1 MPQSTTKYTFL
12 FGSLT
17 LALWLS
23 GCGGCDTPP
32 TEPDSGPVV
41 EAACVKED
49 ARIAARDRCGAT
61 DDCPCGTYCSLG
73 ECVAQCR
80 DDGDCDADA
89 HCNLMGQCS
98 TSTDSRRTP
107 NVRPEREGTL
117 VVSNPILQVFD
128 GSTPRT
134 VRVSARGVDVGATRF
149 VADEGVEVSC
159 DGQVFQDECR
169 LDGVTIGGSHQIVI
183 RPTGIIAPGTIE
195 EVHIYAGSQRETIS
209 VTSSSI
215 QSRRSLGFTS
225 RIPVALSGPLAGR
238 YEGRARILG
247 TAVTDDIN
255 ELGAEPEEG
264 SAIAL
269 TADVHANANTGN
281 ATVVLHDPTALLN
294 GQDTWI
300 GALVV
305 DANGEDGTLDF
316 PSAILHTGSAYFGA
330 DVEVVV
336 EAPTATVKV
345 GDAGARS
352 IAFDLVTRNI
362 GVLPSGRAPQTRWS
376 VALFRTDDLAAN
388 ASEPPVPADAVS
400 SFSENDVT
408 TPSGWVAAMNQSLKS
423 AVATPTKLFGPNDD
437 VYQSFTGTEANLIAC
452 ALSDEQEA
460 VYQSIFLEA
469 VVGDGTIVDGDGP
482 LDFVRFDLSSD
493 PNRADPPAPTSEG
506 PLAGLFLADTFA
518 TDIDGYINI
527 PIVSDFM
534 NVELQPSAVGPEIP
548 CAFSGGQMSIVETEF
563 SNGSWEPLPYTY
575 DLTGGTPV
583 DICES
588 LSTTFGCIVED
599 APANDSFDFALGGGG
614 EFQDNLAGSFGSY
627 NFGGTT
633 TVDVQRRCIFPE
645 STTNQAVAKNCG
657 EMALCFNADA
667 EGGSST
673 LTNIALPVSGDLEC
687 PGATQGASLPLD
699 RNENGL
705 KAPALRNACLDNLER
720 LTTDPVAVDLST
732 MFESGDCLD
741 AARVLYAIDAALQT
755 TRNRVMAGNTNLRPD
770 DETLA
775 LRLLQ
780 RWVQVHG
787 FVAQESAQSERL
799 GQVIRRISPSD
810 PDIPPPVDDV
820 LESSLNG
827 WNLLLHPR
835 IATGIDG
842 LAASTLAITDYR
854 PHAAPDFVDDRP
866 EGREQGDGLALAM
879 VDALTAQASLVHI
892 RLERAMATGDMD
904 ALLTAKNYLKY
915 VGMVR
920 PLAQSIYGKA
930 KAHVG
935 SDLLPWENR
944 YIAAT
949 GRLSSAIDRVHQLMT
964 ALRDGTNPLGID
976 DSDLPL
982 YFFADETG
990 AGGRFSAISDFLLG
1004 ESPSSATNFAPY
1016 AVRQAQE
1023 AMEDARTAWVAYKDR
1038 QTQRDQS
1045 AAELDEKLEDIHLR
1059 FAGELTS
1066 YCGTPGTLATVEVL
1080 ENWESAQ
1087 GEPFSADRCYFKM
1100 NEPGCDTNIGPW
1112 AAQLSSDDIL
1122 YQYCVANEVKE
1133 RVGAL
1138 VRSRHE
1144 VTEQILSNYQE
1155 CVVDGEYPVPCP
1167 GGNGDCF
1174 ACASGT
1180 VAFVPSPNVFEN
1192 LLDGVPTGI
1201 TDQAR
1206 ATCIG
1211 EFPAA
1216 NPQMPGID
1224 SVDLPALDNPS
1235 CYRGS
1240 LGEAALTAR
1249 AVAQDIAVARSEYAE
1264 FQERYDIAMNGCLI
1278 LENGNAA
1285 IEAAQ
1290 EKHNDT
1296 MTGLRS
1302 AKLAVDIVATA
1313 AGGVKDCA
1321 ATASGAET
1329 PWNKGAAGVACGA
1342 GAVEAAADIASDSLQ
1357 FAMDEV
1363 TANHE
1368 ELLLS
1373 LNNATAE
1380 QQCYNDAEMELV
1392 GATTATLRIQRAIA
1406 DLQIALYQMNE
1417 LKVLAQTAYDD
1428 GLSTLAAAKGRAVA
1442 PLDHDYWLD
1451 EELERYLRRYR
1462 IASRITY
1469 LTVRAVEYEY
1479 QESLSARGDVLAAEI
1494 PDDLEQAL
1502 DTLWTTAGTRR
1513 INGAAPTDLKVVIS
1527 LKKHLLQLADNSE
1540 QAAGQSQYS
1549 DTERLRLLLVDPK
1562 HQVFDDEGTFLGYQV
1577 PFQLAPLEQLG
1588 LGEINGIGVFARN
1601 SCAERLWSVNATIQ
1615 GDEEKL
1621 FIGDDP
1627 SFVDVQLLKSNSF
1640 YSQWCSVRDGSAFQ
1654 EATVRPSRNL
1664 FADPGLGSLV
1674 GDQLGLGDEVRLMSR
1689 ARMQAFFNVDRDEFS
1704 DDQYANGDTSE
1715 LAARGL
1721 YGEYAIFFPAGTLS
1735 VEGANGAQSDGLDL
1749 NAIDDIL
1756 LRLDYVSVAR

>member
-1 MPQSTTKYTFL
+1 M
-12 FGSLT
+12 
-17 LALWLS
+17 
-23 GCGGCDTPP
+23 
-32 TEPDSGPVV
+32 
-41 EAACVKED
+41 
-49 ARIAARDRCGAT
+49 
-61 DDCPCGTYCSLG
+61 
-73 ECVAQCR
+73 
-80 DDGDCDADA
+80 
-89 HCNLMGQCS
+89 
-98 TSTDSRRTP
+98 
-107 NVRPEREGTL
+107 
-117 VVSNPILQVFD
+117 
-128 GSTPRT
+128 
-134 VRVSARGVDVGATRF
+134 
-149 VADEGVEVSC
+149 
-159 DGQVFQDECR
+159 
-169 LDGVTIGGSHQIVI
+169 
-183 RPTGIIAPGTIE
+183 
-195 EVHIYAGSQRETIS
+195 
-209 VTSSSI
+209 
-215 QSRRSLGFTS
+215 
-225 RIPVALSGPLAGR
+225 
-238 YEGRARILG
+238 
-247 TAVTDDIN
+247 AVTDDIN
-255 ELGAEPEEG
+255 ERGTEPEEG
-264 SAIAL
+264 SVIEL
-269 TADVHANANTGN
+269 TADVYAEANTGN
-281 ATVVLHDPTALLN
+281 ATLVLHDPTELLN
-294 GQDTWI
+294 GQASWI

-305 DANGEDGTLDF
+305 DANGREGTVDF
-316 PSAILHTGSAYFGA
+316 PSTVLHTGQAYFGA
-330 DVEVVV
+330 DVEIVV
-336 EAPTATVKV
+336 EAPTASVKV
-345 GDAGARS
+345 GDVGARS

-362 GVLPSGRAPQTRWS
+362 GVLPNGRAPQTRWS
-376 VALFRTDDLAAN
+376 VALFRADDLAAG
-388 ASEPPVPADAVS
+388 AAEPAVPPDAVS
-400 SFSENDVT
+400 TFSESAIR
-408 TPSGWVAAMNQSLKS
+408 TPPGWVAAVNQSLKS
-423 AVATPTKLFGPNDD
+423 AVAAPTKLFGADD
-437 VYQSFTGTEANLIAC
+437 AVYQSFVGTEANLIAC
-452 ALSDEQEA
+452 ALGDEQNA
-460 VYQSIFLEA
+460 IYQSIFLEA
-469 VVGDGTIVDGDGP
+469 FAADANIIDETGLLDTIQIVFP
-482 LDFVRFDLSSD
+482 PD
-493 PNRADPPAPTSEG
+493 PNRTDPPVPTSANL
-506 PLAGLFLADTFA
+506 LAGLFAADTFA
-518 TDIDGYINI
+518 TNIDGYINV
-527 PIVSDFM
+527 PIAAETMDVQ
-534 NVELQPSAVGPEIP
+534 LQPAQVGREIP
-548 CAFSGGQMSIVETEF
+548 CAFSGGQMTIVDTLF
-563 SNGSWEPLPYTY
+563 SAGGSWEPLPYTY
-575 DLTGGTPV
+575 DLTAGTPI
-583 DICES
+583 DICSS
-588 LSTTFGCIVED
+588 LSTTFGCVVED
-599 APANDSFDFALGGGG
+599 SPANDTFDFALGGGG
-614 EFQDNLAGSFGSY
+614 SFEDSESGSFGSY
-627 NFGGTT
+627 EFGGTT
-633 TVDVQRRCIFPE
+633 TVDVQRRCTFPV
-645 STTNQAVAKNCG
+645 STTSQAVAKNCG
-657 EMALCFNADA
+657 EMALCFVDDA
-667 EGGSST
+667 EGTSAI
-673 LTNIALPVSGDLEC
+673 LTTVSLPRSGDLEC

-705 KAPALRNACLDNLER
+705 KAPALRNACLADLER
-720 LTTDPVAVDLST
+720 LTTDPSAVDIST
-732 MFESGDCLD
+732 MFEAGDCLD
-741 AARVLYAIDAALQT
+741 AVRVLYAIDASLQT
-755 TRNRVMAGNTNLRPD
+755 TRNRLMDGNTNSRFD

-787 FVAQESAQSERL
+787 FIAQESAQSERL
-799 GQVIRRISPSD
+799 GQVIRRISPED

-820 LESSLNG
+820 LQTSLNG

-835 IATGIDG
+835 TATGIDG
-842 LAASTLAITDYR
+842 LSASTLAITDYR
-854 PHAAPDFVDDRP
+854 PHAAQGFVDDRP
-866 EGREQGDGLALAM
+866 DGREQGDGLAIAI

-904 ALLTAKNYLKY
+904 ALLTAQTYLRHA
-915 VGMVR
+915 GMVR
-920 PLAQSIYGKA
+920 PIAQDIFAKA
-930 KAHVG
+930 KEHTG
-935 SDLLPWENR
+935 DGLLPWENR
-944 YIAAT
+944 YLAAT
-949 GRLSSAIDRVHQLMT
+949 GRMSSAIERVHLLMS
-964 ALRDGTNPLGID
+964 ALRTGANPLGID
-976 DSDLPL
+976 DGDLPL

-1023 AMEDARTAWVAYKDR
+1023 AMDDARSAWVAYKDR

-1045 AAELDEKLEDIHLR
+1045 AADLDEKLEDIHLR

-1066 YCGTPGTLATVEVL
+1066 YCGTPGTLATVDVL

-1087 GEPFSADRCYFKM
+1087 GEPFNADRCYFKM

-1138 VRSRHE
+1138 VRARHE
-1144 VTEQILSNYQE
+1144 VTEEILNNYE
-1155 CVVDGEYPVPCP
+1155 ACVVDGEYPVPCP
-1167 GGNGDCF
+1167 GGGGDCF
-1174 ACASGT
+1174 SCNGGF

-1192 LLDGVPTGI
+1192 LLDGVPTSI

-1216 NPQMPGID
+1216 NPQLPGID
-1224 SVDLPALDNPS
+1224 SIDLPALDDPN

-1329 PWNKGAAGVACGA
+1329 PWNKGAAGVSCGA

-1417 LKVLAQTAYDD
+1417 LKVAAQTAYDD
-1428 GLSTLAAAKGRAVA
+1428 GLSSLAAAKGRAVA

-1451 EELERYLRRYR
+1451 EELERYLRRFR
-1462 IASRITY
+1462 IARRITY

-1479 QESLSARGDVLAAEI
+1479 QESLSARGAVLAAEI

-1502 DTLWTTAGTRR
+1502 DELWTTAGTRR
-1513 INGAAPTDLKVVIS
+1513 INGAAPTDLKVVVS
-1527 LKKHLLQLADNSE
+1527 LKKHLLQLADNAG
-1540 QAAGQSQYS
+1540 QAAGESQYTE
-1549 DTERLRLLLVDPK
+1549 TERLRLLLTDIK
-1562 HQVFDDEGTFLGYQV
+1562 HQVFDDDGVFLGYQV
-1577 PFQLAPLEQLG
+1577 PFQLAPLEELG
-1588 LGEINGIGVFARN
+1588 LGSVDGVGVFARN

-1615 GDEEKL
+1615 GDPEKV

-1627 SFVDVQLLKSNSF
+1627 SFVDVQLLKSNTF
-1640 YSQWCSVRDGSAFQ
+1640 YSQWCTDGRDAAFQ

-1664 FADPGLGSLV
+1664 FADPGLGSIV
-1674 GDQLGLGDEVRLMSR
+1674 GDQLGLGEEARLMSR
-1689 ARMQAFFNVDRDEFS
+1689 ARMQAFFNVDRDAFS
-1704 DDQYANGDTSE
+1704 EDQYANGDTSE

-1721 YGEYAIFFPAGTLS
+1721 YGQYAIFFPSGTLS
-1735 VEGANGAQSDGLDL
+1735 VEGENGNQSDGLDL
-1749 NAIDDIL
+1749 NAVDDIL